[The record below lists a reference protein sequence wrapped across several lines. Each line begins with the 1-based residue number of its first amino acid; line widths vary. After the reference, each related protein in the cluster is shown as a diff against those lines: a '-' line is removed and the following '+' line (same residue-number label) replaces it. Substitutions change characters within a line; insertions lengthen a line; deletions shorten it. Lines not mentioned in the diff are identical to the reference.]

1 MKKILTLALSA
12 VLMLSMV
19 ACGGSTEKPDAQ
31 ATEFTSALSVLEAA
45 WGAMPEDQQFAAMG
59 GDAENMVDGAPGAF
73 GLADAD
79 VLDNM
84 LGVPADSAAL
94 IDEAASLIHMMNA
107 NTFTAGAYHVAD
119 AANTVDFVSATQE
132 NIMGRQWMCGF
143 PDTLIMVQFGDS
155 YVVSAFGNA
164 ELIEAFKTQLTTL
177 GGEVLA
183 EESLAE

>member
-1 MKKILTLALSA
+1 MKKILTLALAA
-12 VLMLSMV
+12 VLALSMV
-19 ACGGSTEKPDAQ
+19 ACGGSEKPE
-31 ATEFTSALSVLEAA
+31 TEAPAFTSALEILETV
-45 WGAMPEDQQFAAMG
+45 WSAMPEDMQFAAMG

-73 GLADAD
+73 ALTAPEM
-79 VLDNM
+79 LDNM
-84 LGVPADSAAL
+84 LGVPADSVAS
-94 IDEAASLIHMMNA
+94 IDEAASLVHLMNA

-119 AANTVDFVSATQE
+119 AANTADFVSAVQE

-164 ELIEAFKTQLTTL
+164 ELIEAFKTQLTAV

-183 EESLAE
+183 EEALA